1 MAFWNRKKKQQEQ
14 ALANANEVLSVAVSE
29 EEVEMLSYSEE
40 PKTIDDLI
48 RGQMQ
53 WFEATGADSPVVAEE
68 PEVRGTCQIEFH
80 DKDEDFWEEDLRTRL
95 MVLTDDLSFMIG
107 TRYLGY
113 QVSDHRQVFDSN
125 LETIAMF
132 LLITQDCFEDE
143 TDLKILLS
151 GLPKNDE
158 VECTFYNLEL
168 TNLDM
173 NSTKK
178 DEEELDDEF

>member
-14 ALANANEVLSVAVSE
+14 ALANANEVLSVAISE
-29 EEVEMLSYSEE
+29 EEVEMLSFSPIEV
-40 PKTIDDLI
+40 
-48 RGQMQ
+48 RGDG
-53 WFEATGADSPVVAEE
+53 FEATFADSPVVTEV
-68 PEVRGTCQIEFH
+68 PEVKGTCQVEFRNI
-80 DKDEDFWEEDLRTRL
+80 DDEFWEEDLRTRL

-113 QVSDHRQVFDSN
+113 QVSEHRQVFDSN

-132 LLITQDCFEDE
+132 IILDQEWFEDE
-143 TDLKILLS
+143 SDLKILLS